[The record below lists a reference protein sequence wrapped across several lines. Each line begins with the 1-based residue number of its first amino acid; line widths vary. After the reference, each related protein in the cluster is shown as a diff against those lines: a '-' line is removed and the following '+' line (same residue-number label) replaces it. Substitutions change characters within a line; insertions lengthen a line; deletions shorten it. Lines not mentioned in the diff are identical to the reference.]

1 MITLEK
7 IDQIVERTG
16 VTYEE
21 AKEALQAVDGDVVEA
36 IIYLEKNKK
45 TMFSNINVKSGEL
58 MENLKEIL
66 KKGNVTKVIVEKDG
80 EVLLNLPVSVGAIG
94 LVLAPVAAI
103 IGVGAAL
110 VVKYTIK
117 IVKDDGEEINV
128 NALTEEKL
136 NYVKEKVNFSKKDS
150 KDEKDV
156 TEEVM
161 KEADDEDDEP
171 KE

>member
-1 MITLEK
+1 
-7 IDQIVERTG
+7 
-16 VTYEE
+16 
-21 AKEALQAVDGDVVEA
+21 
-36 IIYLEKNKK
+36 
-45 TMFSNINVKSGEL
+45 

-136 NYVKEKVNFSKKDS
+136 NYVKEKVNFSKKES

>member
-136 NYVKEKVNFSKKDS
+136 NYVKEKVNFSKKES

-156 TEEVM
+156 PEEVM